1 MRVLVTRPEPGAAAT
16 ARVLR
21 ERGYKVI
28 VDPALKIERLSPEL
42 PPPDAVDVV
51 LVTSAQAAF
60 ALGPYRHK
68 PVLAVGEATAR
79 AARREGALDVTAA
92 AGDWEDLADL
102 ALDRGKAPQRFLHL
116 VGSEQAGELDKVLRA
131 EGHGYAAIV
140 VYRASPSD
148 ALTARTKAALSRGGI
163 DAVTL
168 FSPRSARIWRSLIE
182 AEDFADTIQDLIA
195 VCLSPAV
202 AAAIDDWPW
211 REVRTAERRDQNAL
225 LDCLDDLE
233 R

>member
-28 VDPALKIERLSPEL
+28 VDPALRIERLSPEL
-42 PPPDAVDVV
+42 PAPDAVDAI
-51 LVTSAQAAF
+51 LLTSAQAAF
-60 ALGPYRHK
+60 ALGPYKHK

-92 AGDWEDLADL
+92 AGDREDLADL
-102 ALDRGKAPQRFLHL
+102 ALERGAPQRFLHL
-116 VGSEQAGELDKVLRA
+116 AGADRAGDLAGVLGA
-131 EGHGYAAIV
+131 EGHGYATIV

-182 AEDFADTIQDLIA
+182 AEDFADTIEDLIA

-211 REVRTAERRDQNAL
+211 REVRTAERKDQNAL
-225 LDCLDDLE
+225 LDCLDALE